1 MNMIQNKNS
10 KANKVGVSYRM
21 REDTKNQLSKLAAK
35 YNFTDTTVL
44 EILITYASSCD
55 DKKLNDLILRA
66 RIAELDKHKQKLE
79 KLLNTT

>member
-1 MNMIQNKNS
+1 MNIIEHKNS

-21 REDTKNQLSKLAAK
+21 REDAKNQLSELAKK

-44 EILITYASSCD
+44 EILITYASSCE
-55 DKKLNDLILRA
+55 DKKLNDIILRA

-79 KLLNTT
+79 KLLNAT